1 MNPRKIRRT
10 AEGVFA
16 AALLLCGTVL
26 AEDAP
31 EAALV
36 PSTASRFYTV
46 APCRAVDTREAPGPR
61 GGPPLAGGEERVFS
75 LGGVCDVPKSAR
87 ALALNLTVVNPT
99 AAGTVLLFPAG
110 EAIPNASSINF
121 PALRTRANNV
131 VASTG
136 ISGEV
141 SAYFGGPLGSS
152 VDVLLDVVGYF
163 EDPAGNK
170 PPVVSAGPD
179 ATLEMPSNVLS
190 LAGSFTDDGAPAGA
204 TYSARWDVMSGPA
217 GAVFAAPGT
226 PATDVTFAAAGTYVL
241 RLSVSDSD
249 RVGFDERV
257 VRVVPTVSDASRFL
271 DQASFGPAPGQAEAV
286 RARGLSEWIEEQ
298 FRAPESGYPALPPE
312 PGTAPSGCASGT
324 ACYRDKYTLY
334 PLQSRFFTNA
344 LYGLDPLRQKVAWA
358 LHKIFV
364 VSGNDIP
371 MPSRLTPYLRV
382 LQRGAFGNFRVLL
395 GEITRNAAMGRYL
408 DLATSTRTRPN
419 ENYPRELLQLF
430 SIGTIRLNP
439 DGTPQTDAN
448 GPVPTYD
455 QAVVDGVAKAL
466 TGWSYAPQF
475 GSGIPNYIDPMRLT
489 AANHDTTEKLL
500 LRGVT
505 LPAGRSG
512 EEDLEA
518 ALDNVFQDPNVGP
531 FIGEQLIRMLVTS
544 NPSPAYVA
552 RVTEAFGDNG
562 AGVRG
567 DMKAVVRAVLLD
579 PEARAGAD
587 APPSFG
593 RLREPALWLVAALRA
608 LDARSADGSANAD
621 GYLANRVT
629 PLGQNP
635 LRPPSVFSY
644 FPPDYEAPGTGGLL
658 GPEFGIL
665 SAATALGR
673 ANLVNTLVYNL
684 SGCPVATRPCLRPN
698 TDAGN
703 PGSNTNGVSLD
714 LAALVPLAGSAA
726 APDPGPLVDEL
737 GRRLLRGAMTPA
749 MRAEIVQALNAIAPT
764 DPVPPSD
771 LLGGKLRRVQA
782 AVYLVLTAS
791 QFQVER

>member
-1 MNPRKIRRT
+1 MKPRKIRRT

-16 AALLLCGTVL
+16 AALLVCEPVL
-26 AEDAP
+26 AVDTAAP
-31 EAALV
+31 ALV
-36 PSTASRFYTV
+36 APSASRFYTV
-46 APCRAVDTREAPGPR
+46 APCRAVDTRGALGPR
-61 GGPPLAGGEERVFS
+61 GGPALAGGEERVFA
-75 LGGVCDVPKSAR
+75 LGGVCNVPASAR
-87 ALALNLTVVNPT
+87 ALALNLTVVNPS
-99 AAGTVLLFPAG
+99 AAGTILLFPAG
-110 EAIPNASSINF
+110 EAIPTASSINF

-131 VASTG
+131 IAPTG
-136 ISGEV
+136 FTSEIS
-141 SAYFGGPLGSS
+141 AFFGGPPGAS

-170 PPVVSAGPD
+170 PPIVSAGPD
-179 ATLEMPSNVLS
+179 ETLEMPSNVLA
-190 LAGSFTDDGAPAGA
+190 LPGSFTDDGAPAGA
-204 TYSARWDVMSGPA
+204 TYTAEWNVMSGPA
-217 GAVFAAPGT
+217 GAVFDAPGSPST
-226 PATDVTFAAAGTYVL
+226 SVTFAAAGTYVL

-271 DQASFGPAPGQAEAV
+271 DQASFGPSPGQAETV
-286 RARGLSEWIEEQ
+286 RAQGFSEWIEEQ
-298 FRAPESGYPALPPE
+298 FLAPETGYPALPPE
-312 PGTAPSGCASGT
+312 PGSAPAGCTSGT
-324 ACYRDKYTLY
+324 ACYRDRYTLY
-334 PLQSRFFTNA
+334 PLQNRFFTNA
-344 LYGLDPLRQKVAWA
+344 LYGGDPLRQKVAWA

-364 VSGNDIP
+364 VSGSDIP

-408 DLATSTRTRPN
+408 DLASSTRTRPN

-430 SIGTIRLNP
+430 SVGTIRLNP

-455 QAVVDGVAKAL
+455 QAVVDGFTKAL

-489 AANHDTTEKLL
+489 ASTHDTTEKLL

-531 FIGEQLIRMLVTS
+531 FIGTQLIQMLVTS

-552 RVTEAFGDNG
+552 RVTAAFGDNG

-567 DMKAVVRAVLLD
+567 DLKAVIRAILLD
-579 PEARAGAD
+579 PEARAGAA

-593 RLREPALWLVAALRA
+593 RLREPALWLVASLRA
-608 LDARSADGSANAD
+608 LGARSADGTANAD
-621 GYLANRVT
+621 GYLANRVR

-644 FPPDYEAPGTGGLL
+644 FPPDHQAPGTGGLL
-658 GPEFGIL
+658 GPEFGIH
-665 SAATALGR
+665 SATTALGR
-673 ANLVNTLVYNL
+673 ADLVNTLVYNL
-684 SGCPVATRPCLRPN
+684 WGCPVSTRPCLRPN
-698 TDAGN
+698 TDAGD

-714 LAALVPLAGSAA
+714 LAALVPLAGSTV

-749 MRAEIVQALNAIAPT
+749 MRSQVVQALNAIAPT

-771 LLGGKLRRVQA
+771 VLGGKFRRVQA
-782 AVYLVLTAS
+782 AVYLFLTAS
-791 QFQVER
+791 PFQVER

>member
-1 MNPRKIRRT
+1 MKPRKIRRT

-16 AALLLCGTVL
+16 ATLLVCGPVL
-26 AEDAP
+26 AVDTSP
-31 EAALV
+31 PALV
-36 PSTASRFYTV
+36 APTASRFYTV
-46 APCRAVDTREAPGPR
+46 APCRAVDTRNAPGPR
-61 GGPPLAGGEERVFS
+61 GGPALSGGEERIFA
-75 LGGVCDVPKSAR
+75 LGGVCNVPASAR

-99 AAGTVLLFPAG
+99 AAGTVLLLPAG
-110 EAIPNASSINF
+110 EPIPNASSINF

-131 VASTG
+131 IASTG
-136 ISGEV
+136 VSGEV
-141 SAYFGGPLGSS
+141 SAYYGGPPGSS

-179 ATLEMPSNVLS
+179 ATLEMPANVLPLS
-190 LAGSFTDDGAPAGA
+190 GSFTDDGAPAGA
-204 TYSARWDVMSGPA
+204 AYSAQWDVMSGPA
-217 GAVFAAPGT
+217 GVVFSAPGS

-257 VRVVPTVSDASRFL
+257 VRVLPTVSDASRFL

-286 RARGLSEWIEEQ
+286 RAQGLSEWIEEQ
-298 FRAPESGYPALPPE
+298 FHTPETGYPALPPE
-312 PGTAPSGCASGT
+312 PGTAPSGCTSGT

-334 PLQSRFFTNA
+334 PLQNRFFTNA
-344 LYGLDPLRQKVAWA
+344 LYGGDPLRQKVAWA
-358 LHKIFV
+358 LHKVFV
-364 VSGNDIP
+364 VSGSDIP

-382 LQRGAFGNFRVLL
+382 LQRNAFGSFRVLL

-439 DGTPQTDAN
+439 DGTPQIDAN

-455 QAVVDGVAKAL
+455 QAVVDGFSMAL

-475 GSGIPNYIDPMRLT
+475 GSGISNYIDPLRLT
-489 AANHDTTEKLL
+489 PGNHDTSEKLL

-512 EEDLEA
+512 EEDLDA

-531 FIGEQLIRMLVTS
+531 FIGAQLIQMLVTS

-552 RVTEAFGDNG
+552 RVTAAFDDNG
-562 AGVRG
+562 SGIRG
-567 DMKAVVRAVLLD
+567 DMKAVVRAILLD
-579 PEARAGAD
+579 PDARAGAA

-593 RLREPALWLVAALRA
+593 RLREPALWLVASLRA
-608 LDARSADGSANAD
+608 LGARSADGTANAE
-621 GYLANRVT
+621 GHLANRVT

-644 FPPDYEAPGTGGLL
+644 FPPDYQAPGTGGLL
-658 GPEFGIL
+658 GPEFGVL
-665 SAATALGR
+665 SATTALGR

-684 SGCPVATRPCLRPN
+684 SGCPVSTRPCLRPN
-698 TDAGN
+698 TDPAN

-714 LAALVPLAGSAA
+714 LAALVPLAGSTA

-737 GRRLLRGAMTPA
+737 GRRLLRGVMAPA

-771 LLGGKLRRVQA
+771 LLGGKFRRVQA
-782 AVYLVLTAS
+782 AVYLFLTAS
-791 QFQVER
+791 PFQVER